1 MMNNPYNRYIEQ
13 GVMTASPI
21 DLVIMLYDG
30 CIKNLKLAKMHHE
43 EGKQEEVK
51 QCVLKA
57 QDIITEL
64 VMSLNLNYEIAKQ
77 LMSLYEF
84 MLLSMIRFLGDKN
97 IDHIMP
103 LIDMLSELRDTW
115 MQVAKANR
123 SSQYIVEE

>member
-115 MQVAKANR
+115 VQVAKANR